1 MHIINS
7 FKRIFSLERKIY
19 INIFSLFS
27 INIFRFLINIITL
40 PHLIKVYG
48 PNSWGKIVIL
58 QIIINYFIW
67 LTDWSLDQHSS
78 KLISINEGNQKNQQQ
93 IFKSSISAQLILL
106 IISLILINIYGF
118 LIAEYKEVFL
128 YSNLIVIG
136 NFMNPFWYLNGKEKI
151 YETAI
156 MQLLNKVIFAFLILN
171 RINNNSLISEYFIYM
186 GISSIIVGLFF
197 LIILKFKYKI
207 NFFKYDF
214 KSGLIIIRSSFKL
227 FLSEIWG
234 NFTNSIIP
242 IVITNLIGN
251 FELGIFNIADRIK
264 SIAVQIMHPITYTL
278 FPRMSKNYYKDKMNA
293 NQKFLKIILVTFIIG
308 IFLILFINFNM
319 YNVISFF
326 SKENIEDIN
335 KVLKILMFSF
345 LLNIIY
351 EIFMNQYL
359 IVNGLYKEIM
369 QTKFIILIASILFG
383 LPLIYNSGL
392 YGAALTSIIY
402 ELIGLIYVIMLFIK
416 TRNKKYILE

>member
-1 MHIINS
+1 MHLINS
-7 FKRIFSLERKIY
+7 FKRIFSLEKKIY

-27 INIFRFLINIITL
+27 INILRFLINIITL

-78 KLISINEGNQKNQQQ
+78 KLISIYEGNEHNQKQ

-106 IISLILINIYGF
+106 IISLILINLYGF
-118 LIAEYKEVFL
+118 LFAKYKEVFL

-136 NFMNPFWYLNGKEKI
+136 NFINPFWYLNGREKI

-156 MQLLNKVIFAFLILN
+156 IQLLNKLIFAFLILN
-171 RINNNSLISEYFIYM
+171 MINNNSLISEYFFYM
-186 GISSIIVGLFF
+186 GISSISVGLFF
-197 LIILKFKYKI
+197 LIILQIRYKI
-207 NFFKYDF
+207 AFFKYDF

-278 FPRMSKNYYKDKMNA
+278 FPRMSKKYALEKQSA
-293 NQKFLKIILVTFIIG
+293 NKSFLKIIFFSSLIVIG
-308 IFLILFINFNM
+308 IYFITNLYINQIV
-319 YNVISFF
+319 NFF
-326 SKENIEDIN
+326 SKEYANQITALLRILLFSFILNVFSDQFITYYFIPNNMYNFINNN
-335 KVLKILMFSF
+335 KVIKFVICISLIFPL
-345 LLNIIY
+345 LLNYGII
-351 EIFMNQYL
+351 
-359 IVNGLYKEIM
+359 
-369 QTKFIILIASILFG
+369 
-383 LPLIYNSGL
+383 
-392 YGAALTSIIY
+392 GAAYAYIIS
-402 ELIGLIYVIMLFIK
+402 EFISLCLII
-416 TRNKKYILE
+416 RKYSNTKL